1 MNLNSKKFDS
11 IVPRRPVAIA
21 VVGGDLSTALK
32 IWKRSEKV
40 SDIYNLCQEKTCF
53 ISTSVKRRKQR
64 DAAKFIEQQNARRN
78 KATR

>member
-1 MNLNSKKFDS
+1 MNLNTKKFDS

-40 SDIYNLCQEKTCF
+40 TDIYNLCQEKTCF
-53 ISTSVKRRKQR
+53 IPKSVKRRKQR
-64 DAAKFIEQQNARRN
+64 DAAKFNERQNARRN
-78 KATR
+78 QTQP